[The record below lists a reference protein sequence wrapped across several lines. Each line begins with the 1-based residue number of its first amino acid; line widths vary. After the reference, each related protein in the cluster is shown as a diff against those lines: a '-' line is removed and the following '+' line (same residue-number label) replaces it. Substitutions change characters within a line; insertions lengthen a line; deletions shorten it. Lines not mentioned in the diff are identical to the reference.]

1 MKKTFPSLL
10 YHPPGPL
17 CRDSVAAIISHTRSP
32 QPVARSPVPRLS
44 RGHNNTPAPKT
55 QKK

>member
-44 RGHNNTPAPKT
+44 RGHNNTPVPKT